1 MRLKGAVAETGP
13 DDGMRVHRSHW
24 ASFRGVVG
32 SRRQNGR
39 RFLEMRDGTGVPVN
53 RRYLKAARDAGLLR

>member
-1 MRLKGAVAETGP
+1 MRLKDAVAETGP
-13 DDGMRVHRSHW
+13 EDGMRVHRSHW

-39 RFLEMRDGTGVPVN
+39 RFLEMRDRTGVPVS
-53 RRYLKAARDAGLLR
+53 RRYLKAARDAGLLG

>member
-1 MRLKGAVAETGP
+1 
-13 DDGMRVHRSHW
+13 MRVHRSHW